1 MPPAFLLA
9 VSELQCGSVCI
20 LILVAAAGS
29 QAGGIYRGISNSLM
43 APSDGQTFDRIIDL
57 CGNENSSNVIDTAN
71 EVDLMELEGE
81 SWSCVR
87 CTFLNHPALS
97 VCECCSFERA
107 LESSKYLLVM

>member
-9 VSELQCGSVCI
+9 VSELQCGSVYFDFSGC
-20 LILVAAAGS
+20 AGS

-43 APSDGQTFDRIIDL
+43 ALSDGQTFDRIIDL